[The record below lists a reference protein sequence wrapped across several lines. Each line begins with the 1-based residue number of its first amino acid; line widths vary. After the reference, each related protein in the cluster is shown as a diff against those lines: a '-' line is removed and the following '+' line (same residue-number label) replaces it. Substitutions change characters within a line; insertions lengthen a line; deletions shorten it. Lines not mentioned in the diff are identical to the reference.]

1 MIARI
6 LSFALALLAVLGASA
21 WSTVAA
27 AQIPQNMTVQ
37 GVLRDATG
45 APVEGSVDFEF
56 ELRRG
61 TAAVWTE
68 RHTAALEA
76 GLFTIVLGS
85 DEPIAADLFTGAP
98 VSLVVTVDGTEMDA
112 IPLTTVPYAFRAAS
126 AETADEYTGDVD
138 WGQLTGVPEGF
149 ADGSDDGSAYAAGAG
164 LSLGAGNTFSVNYA
178 GSGTASS
185 AARSDHTHGW
195 SEITSIPAGFADGVD
210 DTGGVPLWSS
220 IVGVPS
226 GFADGIDDVGG
237 PPAWSS
243 LTGVPAGFADGTDD
257 VGGPPA
263 WSSLTGVP
271 AGFADGT
278 DDVGGPP
285 AWSSLTGVPAGFAD
299 GVDDGGSARGVTFT
313 RWGRG
318 DCPTGTTL
326 VYSGFAAGG
335 AHDHGGSGANT
346 LCLTS
351 APTWLNF
358 SDVNQNGALVYGT
371 EYETAGYGL
380 ASATPFNTL
389 NDANAPCAVCLDTS
403 ADIELMIPGTAACP
417 SGWNQRV
424 RGYLMAT
431 FYTQGDS
438 EFVCVD
444 ENATSSG
451 AGGTGNENGNLWYP
465 AEAECGSLPCGAGR
479 YVQDRELTCS
489 VCTR

>member
-195 SEITSIPAGFADGVD
+195 SEITSIPPGFADGVD

-226 GFADGIDDVGG
+226 GFADGI
-237 PPAWSS
+237 
-243 LTGVPAGFADGTDD
+243 
-257 VGGPPA
+257 
-263 WSSLTGVP
+263 
-271 AGFADGT
+271 

>member
-1 MIARI
+1 MIART
-6 LSFALALLAVLGASA
+6 LSFALAVLMALGVSTWSGA
-21 WSTVAA
+21 AA

-45 APVEGSVDFEF
+45 APVEGSIDFEF

-85 DEPIAADLFTGAP
+85 ETPIGADLFTAAP

-138 WGQLTGVPEGF
+138 WGQLTGVPAGF
-149 ADGSDDGSAYAAGAG
+149 ADGSDDGSAYAAGPG
-164 LSLGAGNTFSVNYA
+164 LSLGAGNTFSVNYG
-178 GSGTASS
+178 GSGSATT
-185 AARSDHTHGW
+185 AARSDHAHGW

-220 IVGVPS
+220 IVGVP
-226 GFADGIDDVGG
+226 
-237 PPAWSS
+237 
-243 LTGVPAGFADGTDD
+243 AGFADG
-257 VGGPPA
+257 V
-263 WSSLTGVP
+263 
-271 AGFADGT
+271 

-318 DCPTGTTL
+318 DCPTGTSL

-335 AHDHGGSGANT
+335 AYNQGGSGANT
-346 LCLTS
+346 LCLTN

-380 ASATPFNTL
+380 ASATPFNSL

-451 AGGTGNENGNLWYP
+451 AGGTGDENGNLWYP
-465 AEAECGSLPCGAGR
+465 TEAECGSLPCGAGR